1 MFAKPLSFTVVIIAV
16 LVIVAIIA
24 VGVFLVNI
32 YKE

>member
-24 VGVFLVNI
+24 VGVFFGKYI
-32 YKE
+32 